1 MADPQKQGSGKVHLS
16 FSKVWAILWPYISNR
31 FVEQLKALWIIILYL
46 FVFQLWVLKLPVV
59 YSLMIII
66 GVLVVI
72 LGLMFFLEG
81 LMLGLMPFGETI
93 GTKLPIKSS
102 LPVIL
107 GFSFVL
113 GVMATYAEPAI
124 SVLKAA
130 GSNVKPD
137 EAPLLYSILHEFADQ
152 LVIAIAIGVGLSVLF
167 GVLRFLYGWSLKW
180 YVLPLTI
187 LLVSLTIYADAS
199 EVLQPIIGLAWD
211 CGSGA
216 TGPVIVPLVL
226 SLGIGVCRVVNTK
239 KSSGEGFGIVAL
251 ASLLPVLTVLILAI
265 YHDVVQDYYGAKHG
279 LAKGSVV
286 SDSLDSTTVDKNANE
301 KFNDQDLKEY
311 ITTGKIDGS
320 FKISYQSDSV
330 FLDNG
335 KIVIKQPQ
343 VIYEKDTKKAVS
355 GDVKQWDGDL
365 SFMELLLESIISAIK
380 AILPLCLFLFVVL
393 RFLLREKIPQ
403 ADEISIGI
411 LFAIIGLSIFGIGIY
426 LGLTPIGSQLGGNI
440 PAAFAKI
447 RPWGLDGNY
456 GPLFTQYG
464 GKIVVI
470 VFGFFLGY
478 AATLAEPAL
487 QTLGTTVEKATV
499 GSIKKSL
506 LTHTVAL
513 GVGLGIALGVMKIA
527 FSLPLAYIVLPMYII
542 LIPLTLISSEA
553 FVNFAWDSAG
563 VTTGPVSV
571 PLVLVMGLELAKNV
585 PGVIEG
591 FGILSMAAV
600 MPILTVLLIGK
611 IVSRPSS
618 ESKNKT
624 SYGAISISQ

>member
-1 MADPQKQGSGKVHLS
+1 MANLQEQGSGKVHLS

-31 FVEQLKALWIIILYL
+31 FLDQLKGIWIIIFYL
-46 FVFQLWVLKLPVV
+46 FIFQLWVLKLPVV
-59 YSLMIII
+59 YSIMIII
-66 GVLVVI
+66 GVLIVI
-72 LGLMFFLEG
+72 IGLMFFLEG

-93 GTKLPIKSS
+93 GTKLPIKSG

-124 SVLKAA
+124 SVLKEA

-137 EAPLLYSILHEFADQ
+137 DAPLLFSILHEYAHQ
-152 LVIAIAIGVGLSVLF
+152 LVIAIALGVGLSVLL

-180 YVLPLTI
+180 FVIPLTCI
-187 LLVSLTIYADAS
+187 LTGITLYAHS
-199 EVLQPIIGLAWD
+199 NVQLQSIVGLAWD

-226 SLGIGVCRVVNTK
+226 SLGIGVCRVVNTS

-251 ASLLPVLTVLILAI
+251 ASLLPVLMVLLLAI
-265 YHDVVQDYYGAKHG
+265 YHYKAEDYYGAKYG
-279 LAKGSVV
+279 IIKGTILSTR
-286 SDSLDSTTVDKNANE
+286 LDSSDIQGTNE
-301 KFNDQDLKEY
+301 ERFTSEDLAEY
-311 ITTGKIDGS
+311 QKTGKINGS
-320 FKISYQSDSV
+320 YKIVYKSDSV
-330 FLDNG
+330 YLTDG
-335 KIVIKQPQ
+335 KIILKQPQ
-343 VIYEKDTKKAVS
+343 IIYQKENKKSVS
-355 GDVKQWDGDL
+355 GDVHTWDHSL
-365 SFMELLLESIISAIK
+365 SMLTLLKESVLTAIK
-380 AILPLCLFLFVVL
+380 AIIPLCIFLFLVL
-393 RFLLREKIPQ
+393 RYLLREKIPQ
-403 ADEISIGI
+403 ADEVSIGI
-411 LFAIIGLSIFGIGIY
+411 IFSIIGLAIFGIGIY
-426 LGLTPIGSQLGGNI
+426 LGLTPIGGQLGGNI
-440 PAAFAKI
+440 ASAFAKVK
-447 RPWGLDGNY
+447 PWGLDGNY
-456 GPLFTQYG
+456 GPLFTEQG

-487 QTLGTTVEKATV
+487 QTLGTTIEKATV
-499 GSIKKSL
+499 GSVKKSL
-506 LTHTVAL
+506 LTQTVAL

-527 FSLPLAYIVLPMYII
+527 FNLPLAHIVLPVYLI

-571 PLVLVMGLELAKNV
+571 PLVLVMGLGIAANV

-591 FGILSMAAV
+591 FGILTMAAV

-611 IVSRPSS
+611 IVSRQKL
-618 ESKNKT
+618 ESKNK
-624 SYGAISISQ
+624 Y

>member
-1 MADPQKQGSGKVHLS
+1 MAILQKQGSGKVHLS

-31 FVEQLKALWIIILYL
+31 FVEQLKALWIIIAYL

-66 GVLVVI
+66 GVLIVI
-72 LGLMFFLEG
+72 IGLMFFLEG

-93 GTKLPIKSS
+93 GTKLPLKSS

-113 GVMATYAEPAI
+113 GIMATYAEPAI

-130 GSNVKPD
+130 GANVKPD

-152 LVIAIAIGVGLSVLF
+152 LVIAIAFGVGLSVLL

-180 YVLPLTI
+180 YVLPITI
-187 LLVSLTIYADAS
+187 LLVIITFYADS
-199 EVLQPIIGLAWD
+199 NDILQPVIGLAWD

-251 ASLLPVLTVLILAI
+251 ASLLPVLMVLILAL
-265 YHDVVQDYYGAKHG
+265 YHHGAEDYYGAKHG
-279 LAKGSVV
+279 SVNQTSSSDITTPSTAGTSV
-286 SDSLDSTTVDKNANE
+286 SESFTIS
-301 KFNDQDLKEY
+301 DLKEY
-311 ITTGKIDGS
+311 QATGKIEGAY
-320 FKISYQSDSV
+320 KITYESDSV
-330 FLDNG
+330 FLADG
-335 KIVIKQPQ
+335 KIIIKQPQ
-343 VIYEKDTKKAVS
+343 IVYEKDTKKSVS
-355 GDVKQWDGDL
+355 GDVKQWDTNMTFMDL
-365 SFMELLLESIISAIK
+365 LIEAIISAIK
-380 AILPLCLFLFVVL
+380 AIIPLCLFLYIVL

-411 LFAIIGLSIFGIGIY
+411 LFSIIGLSIFGIGIY

-447 RPWGLDGNY
+447 KPWSLDGSY
-456 GPLFTQYG
+456 GPIFTEYG

-470 VFGFFLGY
+470 LFGFFLGY

-487 QTLGTTVEKATV
+487 QTLGSTIEKATV

-527 FSLPLAYIVLPMYII
+527 FSLPLAYIVLPMYVI

-571 PLVLVMGLELAKNV
+571 PLVLVMGLELARNV

-591 FGILSMAAV
+591 FGILTMAAV
-600 MPILTVLLIGK
+600 MPIMTVLLIGK
-611 IVSRPSS
+611 IVSRQ
-618 ESKNKT
+618 NLKT
-624 SYGAISISQ
+624 EK

>member
-1 MADPQKQGSGKVHLS
+1 MTNLQKQGSGKVHLS
-16 FSKVWAILWPYISNR
+16 FSRVWAILWPYISNR

-46 FVFQLWVLKLPVV
+46 FLFQLWVLRLPVV
-59 YSLMIII
+59 YSLMIVI
-66 GVLVVI
+66 GVLIVI
-72 LGLMFFLEG
+72 IGLMFFLEG

-93 GTKLPIKSS
+93 GTKLPLKSS

-113 GVMATYAEPAI
+113 GIMATYAEPAI

-152 LVIAIAIGVGLSVLF
+152 LVIAIALGVGLSVLF

-187 LLVSLTIYADAS
+187 LLIIITIYADS
-199 EVLQPIIGLAWD
+199 NDVLQPIIGLAWD

-265 YHDVVQDYYGAKHG
+265 YHHTAEDYYGAKHG
-279 LAKGSVV
+279 LAKRSTE
-286 SDSLDSTTVDKNANE
+286 SLMADSSSTNSSLNE
-301 KFNDQDLKEY
+301 TFTIHDLNEY
-311 ITTGKIDGS
+311 QTTGKIEGS
-320 FKISYQSDSV
+320 YKIKYESDSV
-330 FLDNG
+330 FLTDG
-335 KIVIKQPQ
+335 KIIIKQPQ
-343 VIYEKDTKKAVS
+343 IVYEKDTKKSVS
-355 GDVKQWDGDL
+355 GDVKQWDTNM
-365 SFMELLLESIISAIK
+365 SFMDLLIEAIIAAIK
-380 AILPLCLFLFVVL
+380 AIIPLCLFLFIVL

-403 ADEISIGI
+403 ADEISIGV
-411 LFAIIGLSIFGIGIY
+411 LFAVIGLSIFGIGIY

-447 RPWGLDGNY
+447 KPWSLDGSY
-456 GPLFTQYG
+456 GPLFTEYG

-470 VFGFFLGY
+470 LFGFFLGY

-487 QTLGTTVEKATV
+487 QTLGNTIEKATV

-527 FSLPLAYIVLPMYII
+527 FSLPLAYIVLPMYVL

-571 PLVLVMGLELAKNV
+571 PLVLVMGLELARNV

-591 FGILSMAAV
+591 FGILTMAAV
-600 MPILTVLLIGK
+600 MPIITVLLIGK
-611 IVSRPSS
+611 IVSRQ
-618 ESKNKT
+618 NLKT
-624 SYGAISISQ
+624 EK

>member
-1 MADPQKQGSGKVHLS
+1 MAILQKQGSGKVHLS

-31 FVEQLKALWIIILYL
+31 FVEQLKALWIIIAYL

-66 GVLVVI
+66 GVLIVI
-72 LGLMFFLEG
+72 IGLMFFLEG

-93 GTKLPIKSS
+93 GTKLPLKSS

-113 GVMATYAEPAI
+113 GIMATYAEPAI

-130 GSNVKPD
+130 GANVKPD

-152 LVIAIAIGVGLSVLF
+152 LVVAIAFGVGLSVLL

-180 YVLPLTI
+180 YVLPITI
-187 LLVSLTIYADAS
+187 LLVIITIYADS
-199 EVLQPIIGLAWD
+199 NDILQPVIGLAWD

-239 KSSGEGFGIVAL
+239 KSTGEGFGIVAL
-251 ASLLPVLTVLILAI
+251 ASLLPVLMVLILAL
-265 YHDVVQDYYGAKHG
+265 YHHGVKDYYGAKHG
-279 LAKGSVV
+279 LVNQTSSSDITTPSTAGTSV
-286 SDSLDSTTVDKNANE
+286 SESFTIS
-301 KFNDQDLKEY
+301 DLKEY
-311 ITTGKIDGS
+311 QATGKIEGAY
-320 FKISYQSDSV
+320 KITYESDSV
-330 FLDNG
+330 FLADG
-335 KIVIKQPQ
+335 KIIIKQPQ
-343 VIYEKDTKKAVS
+343 IVYEKDTKKSVS
-355 GDVKQWDGDL
+355 GDVKQWDTNMTFMDL
-365 SFMELLLESIISAIK
+365 LIEAIISAIK
-380 AILPLCLFLFVVL
+380 AIIPLCLFLYIVL

-411 LFAIIGLSIFGIGIY
+411 LFSIIGLSIFGIGIY

-447 RPWGLDGNY
+447 KPWSLDGSY
-456 GPLFTQYG
+456 GPIFTEYG

-470 VFGFFLGY
+470 LFGFFLGY

-487 QTLGTTVEKATV
+487 QTLGSTIEKATV

-571 PLVLVMGLELAKNV
+571 PLVLVMGLELARNV

-591 FGILSMAAV
+591 FGILTMAAV
-600 MPILTVLLIGK
+600 MPIITVLLIGK
-611 IVSRPSS
+611 IVSRQ
-618 ESKNKT
+618 NLKT
-624 SYGAISISQ
+624 EK